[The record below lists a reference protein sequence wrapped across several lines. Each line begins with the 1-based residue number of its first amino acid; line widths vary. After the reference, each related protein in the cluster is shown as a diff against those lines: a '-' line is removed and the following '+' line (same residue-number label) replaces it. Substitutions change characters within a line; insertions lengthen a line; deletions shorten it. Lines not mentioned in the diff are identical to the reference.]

1 MSARKI
7 ASIAIWMLAGAA
19 SAAVPD
25 SLTVVVFDFAGVS
38 QKLLLSAA
46 NEARRAFRAAGVK
59 TEWIVCDALQGC
71 DVPERFVQMKIL
83 SQPLPNTPVSSH
95 GLATTATCTVTE
107 YCAASYVF
115 YDRILTFASTVG
127 SRPDLTLGYAMAH
140 EIGHMLGL
148 GHRPGGIMTASLT
161 SHDLRM
167 AAVGW
172 LNFAQE
178 DARELR
184 AAVSRSQMSGLPERR
199 IKLVASRGIT
209 SE

>member
-1 MSARKI
+1 
-7 ASIAIWMLAGAA
+7 MLAAA
-19 SAAVPD
+19 ARAAVPD
-25 SLTVVVFDFAGVS
+25 SLTVVAFDFAVS
-38 QKLLLSAA
+38 QKLPLSAA

-59 TEWIVCDALQGC
+59 TEWIVCDARQGC

-83 SQPLPNTPVSSH
+83 SQPLPNTPVSLH
-95 GLATTATCTVTE
+95 GLGATATCTVTE
-107 YCAASYVF
+107 YCAASYIF
-115 YDRILTFASTVG
+115 YDRIMTFAATAG
-127 SRPDLTLGYAMAH
+127 SSPDLTLGYAMAH

-172 LNFAQE
+172 LSFAQE

>member
-1 MSARKI
+1 MV
-7 ASIAIWMLAGAA
+7 AGAA
-19 SAAVPD
+19 RAAVPD
-25 SLTVVVFDFAGVS
+25 SLTVVVFDFAGVP

-46 NEARRAFRAAGVK
+46 NEARHAFRAAGVK
-59 TEWIVCDALQGC
+59 TEWIVCDARRGC
-71 DVPERFVQMKIL
+71 DAPERFVQMKIL
-83 SQPLPNTPVSSH
+83 SQPLPHTPVSLH
-95 GLATTATCTVTE
+95 GLAATSTCAVTE

-115 YDRILTFASTVG
+115 YDRILTFAAAAG
-127 SRPDLTLGYAMAH
+127 SSPDLTLAYAMAH

-172 LNFAQE
+172 LSFARE

-184 AAVSRSQMSGLPERR
+184 AAVGRSQMSGLPERR

-209 SE
+209 SD